1 MHIMKEH
8 IMGGFFML
16 LLFNKNKIFSYT
28 IAASIVAILFIFS
41 VLVLPNDDVR
51 LIQVSSNTVNNDIA
65 NTSE

>member
-1 MHIMKEH
+1 
-8 IMGGFFML
+8 ML
-16 LLFNKNKIFSYT
+16 LIFNKNKIFSYT

-51 LIQVSSNTVNNDIA
+51 LIQISSNTVNNDIT